1 MAALCAAFTSAG
13 CSLRLTAGFGPGVL
27 AKLDGDKITTASAL
41 LLMGESVYSYEKLFD
56 SGVWS
61 KPMGEVTAEEY
72 VKASVKDTLMHL
84 KYLKLMAKEMK
95 LTVSESEAAR
105 LDAAAGE
112 YWDSLPA
119 VSEAGFDK
127 GTVREFYEDLL
138 LAEKVFYA
146 ATSQVDTEV
155 SADEARV
162 IDVQY
167 IFISTSVIGE
177 DGEPLKLSGSEL
189 QKKKALGDSLVPMA
203 AEGDFA
209 ALAREY
215 SDDSEYSL
223 QFGTGEKDADF
234 ERAAFSLEMGEVS
247 GLVETEYGYYIIKCI
262 NDNAGGSYDRR
273 REEIILARRTEA
285 FAEYYSDFTAGI
297 EMEFNDSA
305 YDKLDIKKTASGS
318 GRLYEIFNKNFVST
332 QSN

>member
-1 MAALCAAFTSAG
+1 MMALCAAFTSAG

-41 LLMGESVYSYEKLFD
+41 LLMGEFVYSYEKLFD

-72 VKASVKDTLMHL
+72 VKASVKDTLVHL
-84 KYLKLMAKEMK
+84 KYLKLMAEEMK

-262 NDNAGGSYDRR
+262 NDNAGGNYDRR

-305 YDKLDIKKTASGS
+305 YDNLDIKKTASGS

>member
-1 MAALCAAFTSAG
+1 MAALCAALMSAG

-84 KYLKLMAKEMK
+84 EYLKLMAEEMK

-167 IFISTSVIGE
+167 IFISTSVLGE